1 MALANL
7 IQMQWSYTQGNW
19 AAYIQQN
26 SIHTWL
32 DWNTIW
38 QTNTLLTPH
47 VSNHFAFFFSFFSI
61 NIKRKTENDFQ
72 FNAFNPPNVL
82 CFPCIFYE
90 LIYEDEKKKQQ
101 KSFVLFHLFDHQC
114 QIIVW
119 RWIHWFSMELF
130 MNEKSK
136 WMTDRGQWYRRKKN
150 RFNVLT

>member
-90 LIYEDEKKKQQ
+90 LIYEDEKKKTT
-101 KSFVLFHLFDHQC
+101 KIVCSFSSFRSSMSNNCVALNTLIFYG
-114 QIIVW
+114 IVYEW
-119 RWIHWFSMELF
+119 KKQ
-130 MNEKSK
+130 MN
-136 WMTDRGQWYRRKKN
+136 DRPRAMG
-150 RFNVLT
+150 